1 MEWNFVGGL
10 PIWSQLCDKIKR
22 GIILGE
28 YKPNEKIPGVRE
40 FAAMAQVNPN
50 TMQRAL
56 VKLEEEGIVV
66 TRGTGGRFVCADEKM
81 LLGIRRNMLEGVI
94 NDYFRKCAE
103 LGVTHREAIEI
114 LEEEADNIG

>member
-40 FAAMAQVNPN
+40 LAAMAQVNPN

-103 LGVTHREAIEI
+103 LGVTRREAIEI
-114 LEEEADNIG
+114 LEEEGDNIG